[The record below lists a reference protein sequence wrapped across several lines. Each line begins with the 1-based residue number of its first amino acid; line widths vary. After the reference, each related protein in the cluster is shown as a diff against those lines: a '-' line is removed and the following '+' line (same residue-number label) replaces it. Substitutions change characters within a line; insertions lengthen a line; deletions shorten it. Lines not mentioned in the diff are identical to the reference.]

1 MAHSSLLGIDP
12 VPTTPAGRDS
22 EALGPSD
29 SSDSGSDVAGLADRD
44 EGDPGLPVDVATGE
58 DSAHP
63 ETSFEALAEGSDTD
77 ATGTGER
84 RSAGGAAGLRE
95 GADISPDRVV
105 FDPNTGAPA
114 DGVLDDVLDGSPQP
128 EGGVDAPLYASD
140 AEASTDAAHVEAEDE
155 GEDEELGAAAEDTP
169 RRRRAVAA
177 GGEHDENEEVEPPP
191 PGGSHPRAH
200 SHHPARRER
209 DHGLSGPEPDAPAQ
223 TPPPVNDPGDEGVND
238 EGDDT
243 VVVPKK

>member
-84 RSAGGAAGLRE
+84 RSAGGDAGLRE

-114 DGVLDDVLDGSPQP
+114 DGVLDDVLDDSPQP

-155 GEDEELGAAAEDTP
+155 GEDEELGAAAEDT
-169 RRRRAVAA
+169 RRRAAAA

-209 DHGLSGPEPDAPAQ
+209 DHGLSGPEPDVPAQ